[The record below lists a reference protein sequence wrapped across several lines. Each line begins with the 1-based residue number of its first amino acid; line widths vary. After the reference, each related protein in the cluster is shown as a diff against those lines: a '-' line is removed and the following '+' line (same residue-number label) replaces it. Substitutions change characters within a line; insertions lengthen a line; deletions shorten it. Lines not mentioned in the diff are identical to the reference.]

1 MLFES
6 LPTIVFRNLQN
17 SPDGMS
23 LKPGSIKAA
32 IQVAQRVGKIKIID
46 VTIQNKNEKSNRNG
60 TGTSG
65 PSFWPFVT
73 ESLPKR
79 RVTWCSLGRLV
90 GTAWYLYVRNSCG
103 SFSQCWKMQ
112 STWDHLHNFCIT
124 SLRMQ
129 TKSLKGLRKSMGKG
143 SKKMLEDIFSSLT

>member
-23 LKPGSIKAA
+23 LKPGRIKAA

-65 PSFWPFVT
+65 P
-73 ESLPKR
+73 
-79 RVTWCSLGRLV
+79 
-90 GTAWYLYVRNSCG
+90 
-103 SFSQCWKMQ
+103 
-112 STWDHLHNFCIT
+112 NF
-124 SLRMQ
+124 
-129 TKSLKGLRKSMGKG
+129 
-143 SKKMLEDIFSSLT
+143 